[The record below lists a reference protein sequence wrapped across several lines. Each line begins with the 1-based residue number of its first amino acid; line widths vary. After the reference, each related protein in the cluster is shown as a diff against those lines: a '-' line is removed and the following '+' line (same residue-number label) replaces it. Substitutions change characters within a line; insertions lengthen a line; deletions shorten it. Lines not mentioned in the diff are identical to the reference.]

1 MSSDHETA
9 SMLGERNQR
18 LPLIGP
24 PLTLLIL
31 AVIGSAVV
39 TRTGVNQHIA
49 STLIIALSQIL
60 SAAIWVG
67 AVWLGGILVYRSIV
81 GARG

>member
-1 MSSDHETA
+1 MRFDNEIVP
-9 SMLGERNQR
+9 MLEEGNRR

-24 PLTLLIL
+24 PLTLMIL
-31 AVIGSAVV
+31 AVIGSAIV
-39 TRTGVNQHIA
+39 TKAGVTQHA
-49 STLIIALSQIL
+49 PSTLVIALGQML

-81 GARG
+81 AARG